1 MFASVLKI
9 MFRLLFILSALIIGH
24 SSFAQQKLCI
34 AFYNQENLFDTID
47 DPNKNDNEFLPSAK
61 KVWNTE
67 KYMNKIDHMAKVIS
81 GMNEEQ
87 APDIIGMCEVENDV
101 VLKDIAADKQ
111 LKKAK
116 YQTVHIEGPDE
127 RSIDNGLLFKTG
139 AFKLIH
145 AKAVG
150 VPLPNTKTRD
160 ILLVRLEAKNKAQL
174 VVLVNHFPS
183 RIGGEE
189 ASEPKRIAAAQV
201 LRGICDSLYQINPQE
216 NIVIMGDFNDE
227 PTNRSM
233 DSVLRAKG
241 NEYDLNN
248 GNLFNAMYE
257 LKQNNE
263 GSHYYRGHFSML
275 DQIVMSSSITN
286 CTGSICYDKSS
297 ATIYK
302 QPWMVEAE
310 GKYKGAPLRTF
321 IGEKYTNGYSDHLPV
336 YIMVTLKKK

>member
-1 MFASVLKI
+1 MFK
-9 MFRLLFILSALIIGH
+9 LLFILSAMLIGL
-24 SSFAQQKLCI
+24 SSFAQKKLCI

-67 KYMNKIDHMAKVIS
+67 KYINKIDHMAKVIS
-81 GMNEEQ
+81 SMNEQQ

-111 LKKAK
+111 LKKTN

-127 RSIDNGLLFKTG
+127 RSIDNGLLYK
-139 AFKLIH
+139 ASLFKLIQS
-145 AKAVG
+145 KAISVN
-150 VPLPNTKTRD
+150 LPNTKTRD
-160 ILLVRLEAKNKAQL
+160 ILLVRLEAKNKTQL

-189 ASEPKRIAAAQV
+189 ASEPKRIVAAQV
-201 LRGICDSLYQINPQE
+201 LRGICDSLYNINPQE

-233 DSVLRAKG
+233 DSVLRAKA

-263 GSHYYRGHFSML
+263 GSHYYKGHFSML
-275 DQIVMSSSITN
+275 DQIVLSSSMTN
-286 CTGSICYDKSS
+286 CTGAICYDKSS
-297 ATIYK
+297 ANIYK